1 MSTPVPSTSSPIS
14 LPQEEL
20 KADSYLSDLLR
31 QCEAA
36 RVVFRTEITGWLQE
50 LRQIAAYGVAQQKL
64 PQKKDEDWR
73 FTDLSELL
81 AIQFQAAGKVSVDPE
96 AIAGLQLPEAAQS
109 RLVFVNGFYA
119 PELSD
124 VSGLPTGVFVG
135 NLADLPTKQS
145 YEIVKYLGQQEGA
158 KEVFTALNTAGL
170 GDVAIVW
177 AGENVV
183 VEKPLHLLFL
193 TAVEK
198 DPILTQPRTLVVAE
212 KSSSLQIVEHYAA
225 IPTPGCTDFPQ
236 NRPYFTNAVTE
247 IWLEENAE
255 VNHTRNQRE
264 SGDGFQIGKTAI
276 AQARASRYTC
286 NEINL
291 GAKLSRHNLEV
302 YQTGEQ
308 TETRLNGLTMVDGEQ
323 LSDTHSAI
331 ALTKPFGS
339 TDQLHKCILGDRSRA
354 VFNGK
359 VFVPREAQQT
369 NAAQLNRNLL
379 LSNKARV
386 DTKPELQITADNVKC
401 SHGATVS
408 QLEPEEVFY
417 LRSRGLNEADARHLL
432 IDAFAAEIL
441 ERIPV
446 ESLRYRLSQCVACR
460 TD

>member
-14 LPQEEL
+14 LPEQEF
-20 KADSYLSDLLR
+20 KADSYLSSLLR
-31 QCEAA
+31 QCEAVK
-36 RVVFRTEITGWLQE
+36 VVFNQEIAGWLQE
-50 LRQIAAYGVAQQKL
+50 LRQIAAYGVAQQQL
-64 PQKKDEDWR
+64 PEKKAEEWR

-81 AIQFQAAGKVSVDPE
+81 GIQFQAAGEVSIDSD
-96 AIAGLQLPEAAQS
+96 AIAGLQLPETTQS
-109 RLVFVNGFYA
+109 CLVFVNGFYA

-124 VSGLPTGVFVG
+124 VSGLPSGVFVG
-135 NLADLPTKQS
+135 NLADLPTAQS
-145 YEIVKYLGQQEGA
+145 YEVVKYLAQQEGA
-158 KEVFTALNTAGL
+158 KEVFTALNTSGL
-170 GDVAIVW
+170 RDVAIIW
-177 AGENVV
+177 AAPNVV
-183 VEKPLHLLFL
+183 VETPIQLLFI
-193 TAVEK
+193 TALEAN
-198 DPILTQPRTLVVAE
+198 PSFTQPRTLIVAE

-225 IPTPGCTDFPQ
+225 ITTSGCSDYPQ
-236 NRPYFTNAVTE
+236 NRPYFTNSVTE
-247 IWLEENAE
+247 IWVEENAE

-302 YQTGEQ
+302 DQTGEQ
-308 TETRLNGLTMVDGEQ
+308 TETRLNGLTMIGGKQ
-323 LSDTHSAI
+323 LADTHSAI
-331 ALTKPFGS
+331 RLSKPFGS
-339 TDQLHKCILGDRSRA
+339 TDQLHKCILGDRARA

-379 LSNKARV
+379 LSDKAHV

-408 QLEPEEVFY
+408 QLEPEEIFY

-441 ERIPV
+441 ERIPIK
-446 ESLRYRLSQCVACR
+446 SLRQRLSQCVACR